1 MIKNNMILF
10 LTILNNKNL
19 SLKVV
24 FLFHSLEVL
33 TVILNIIYEEM
44 KWIKKTFGI
53 KFQTIQFK
61 ELELKGFNFNAWNK
75 ICNFVTVI
83 NFY

>member
-1 MIKNNMILF
+1 MILF

-44 KWIKKTFGI
+44 KWIKNTFGI
-53 KFQTIQFK
+53 
-61 ELELKGFNFNAWNK
+61 
-75 ICNFVTVI
+75 
-83 NFY
+83 